1 MGRGKLERL
10 NAWHGRNGNLR
21 DAKKAFPLENLAA
34 LFEGF
39 CGAVSVR
46 GDHRLD
52 VPTTGGALPAWNLHK
67 FRSSGRMDDTRVE
80 FKCLL
85 NPLQHRHLSHSL
97 PDLLLLCEIKMHLT
111 RLNAP
116 ITYFLLSFFF
126 VFFSSSTAYNITE
139 VLNKYPDFS
148 IFNDYLTRTKVS
160 NQINEHRIM
169 TVLVVKNA
177 AMSSLV
183 GKSVDVI
190 NKVMRIHVFLDYYTL
205 NKFKSLPTSQP
216 AQLTTLFES
225 PDQHRYLNVTNGATV
240 SIVSAAG
247 SEKVEVVRD
256 ISPDDIYKTSIVE
269 VSNVILPSTLS
280 TSPRSS
286 SPSSPSPTVASSP
299 SPTVASS
306 PSSSTFNITKI
317 LNNYPEFNQFNTY
330 LTETQVCDQINA
342 RSTVTVLVV
351 NNTAM
356 SSLVGKSTEIKK
368 KVLSLHVVMDYYT
381 SQSFHNLPSSQTTQL
396 TTLLQSSFQSIGFQ
410 GLLNATHGDT
420 VSILSAVGSDKVEV
434 VKDIFTEDSKISV
447 VQISNLIVPS
457 DSTSSPSTPSPSPS
471 PSPSSSSSAFN
482 ITQIL
487 NKYPE
492 FSIFNDYLTRTQVS
506 NQINERR
513 TLTILVANN
522 EAMSSLV
529 GQPMDV
535 IRKVLSLQVVLDYYN
550 VQKFHNLPVSK
561 PTRIITLLEAA
572 DKPSGQQGFVNIT
585 NGDTISIVSGAG
597 SDQAL
602 VVQDVVADE
611 LFTISVVQIN
621 KVIVPSGL
629 TSPPSSPSL
638 SPSPSPSSSTF
649 NITKILNDYPEFSQ
663 FNTYLTDTQVCDQIN
678 ARATV
683 TVLVVNNAAM
693 SSLVGKSTEIQKR
706 VLSLHVITDYY
717 TSQSFHNFPTLKTTQ
732 LTTLLQASFQSNGF
746 QGLLNATSGDA
757 DSTSPSS
764 SPSPSE
770 SSPSVPSSSAPSS
783 SAAFDITKI
792 LSSNSDF
799 NLFNNYLTQTQVANQ
814 INEHKT
820 MTLFVVNN
828 GAMTSLVDKPME
840 IKKKILSLHVIMDY
854 YTVQKFHNL
863 PVSQPTRI
871 NTLLQV
877 TDKPSGQ
884 QGFVNVT
891 NGDTISIVSAAGS
904 DQAVVVR
911 DVADKTNT
919 ISVVQI
925 SNLILPS
932 GLIAPT
938 SSPSPST
945 SSNPVK
951 SRAAAPVQAPSSSI
965 ASAPNLGGA
974 PLPNAPNM
982 GSTPLPNAPNMG
994 SAPLTNAPN
1003 LASAPWPNAPNMGSA
1018 PLSNTPTMGVAPLS
1032 NAPISDPPMSVALSP
1047 ESPLSNAFAA
1057 GPQSSGTPARFS
1069 INCASV
1075 LTIILVSTLPLISV
1089 TQI

>member
-1 MGRGKLERL
+1 
-10 NAWHGRNGNLR
+10 
-21 DAKKAFPLENLAA
+21 
-34 LFEGF
+34 
-39 CGAVSVR
+39 
-46 GDHRLD
+46 
-52 VPTTGGALPAWNLHK
+52 
-67 FRSSGRMDDTRVE
+67 
-80 FKCLL
+80 
-85 NPLQHRHLSHSL
+85 
-97 PDLLLLCEIKMHLT
+97 MHHT

-183 GKSVDVI
+183 GKSIDVI

-280 TSPRSS
+280 TSPRSP

-306 PSSSTFNITKI
+306 PSSSTFNITKF
-317 LNNYPEFNQFNTY
+317 LNNYPNFNQFNTY

-351 NNTAM
+351 NNAAM

-434 VKDIFTEDSKISV
+434 VKDIFTENSKISV

-457 DSTSSPSTPSPSPS
+457 DSTSSPSTLSPSVPS

-550 VQKFHNLPVSK
+550 VQKLHNLPVSK
-561 PTRIITLLEAA
+561 STRIITLLEAA

-602 VVQDVVADE
+602 VIRDVVADE

-638 SPSPSPSSSTF
+638 SPSPSILSSPSSSTF
-649 NITKILNDYPEFSQ
+649 NITKILNNYPEFSQ

-678 ARATV
+678 ARTTV

-693 SSLVGKSTEIQKR
+693 SSLVGKSTEIKKR

-732 LTTLLQASFQSNGF
+732 LTTLLQDSFQSNGF

-757 DSTSPSS
+757 VSIVSAAGSDKVEIVKDIFTENLKISVVQINNLIVPSDSTSPSS

-820 MTLFVVNN
+820 MTVFVVNN

-840 IKKKILSLHVIMDY
+840 IKKKVLSLHVIMDY

-877 TDKPSGQ
+877 TDEPSGQ
-884 QGFVNVT
+884 QGFVNIT

-911 DVADKTNT
+911 DVADKNNT

-932 GLIAPT
+932 GLIART

-945 SSNPVK
+945 SSNPSK
-951 SRAAAPVQAPSSSI
+951 LRAAAPVQAPSSSI

-974 PLPNAPNM
+974 PLSNAPNM
-982 GSTPLPNAPNMG
+982 GSAPLPNAPNMG
-994 SAPLTNAPN
+994 SAPMTNAPNLASTPWPNAPNMGNAPLTNAPN
-1003 LASAPWPNAPNMGSA
+1003 MASAPWPNAPNMGSA
-1018 PLSNTPTMGVAPLS
+1018 PLSNTPTMGIAPLS

-1089 TQI
+1089 IQI

>member
-1 MGRGKLERL
+1 
-10 NAWHGRNGNLR
+10 
-21 DAKKAFPLENLAA
+21 
-34 LFEGF
+34 
-39 CGAVSVR
+39 
-46 GDHRLD
+46 
-52 VPTTGGALPAWNLHK
+52 
-67 FRSSGRMDDTRVE
+67 
-80 FKCLL
+80 
-85 NPLQHRHLSHSL
+85 
-97 PDLLLLCEIKMHLT
+97 MHHT

-183 GKSVDVI
+183 GKSIDVI

-280 TSPRSS
+280 TSPRSP

-306 PSSSTFNITKI
+306 PSSSTFNITKF
-317 LNNYPEFNQFNTY
+317 LNNYPNFNQFNTY

-351 NNTAM
+351 NNAAM

-420 VSILSAVGSDKVEV
+420 VSILSAVGSDKVDV
-434 VKDIFTEDSKISV
+434 VKDIFAENSKISV

-457 DSTSSPSTPSPSPS
+457 DSTSSPSTLSPSVPS

-550 VQKFHNLPVSK
+550 VQKLHNLPVSK
-561 PTRIITLLEAA
+561 STRIITLLEAA

-602 VVQDVVADE
+602 VIRDVVADE

-638 SPSPSPSSSTF
+638 SPSPSILSSPSSSTF
-649 NITKILNDYPEFSQ
+649 NITKILNNYPEFSQ

-678 ARATV
+678 ARTTV

-693 SSLVGKSTEIQKR
+693 SSLVGKSTEIKKR

-732 LTTLLQASFQSNGF
+732 LTTLLQDSFQSNGF

-757 DSTSPSS
+757 VSIVSAAGSDKVEIVKDIFTENLKISVVQINNLIVPSDSTSPSS

-820 MTLFVVNN
+820 MTVFVVNN

-840 IKKKILSLHVIMDY
+840 IKKKVLSLHVIMDY

-877 TDKPSGQ
+877 TDEPSGQ
-884 QGFVNVT
+884 QGLVNIT

-911 DVADKTNT
+911 DVADKNNT

-945 SSNPVK
+945 SSNPSK
-951 SRAAAPVQAPSSSI
+951 LRAAAPVQAPSSSI

-974 PLPNAPNM
+974 PLSNAPNM
-982 GSTPLPNAPNMG
+982 GSAPLPNAPNMG
-994 SAPLTNAPN
+994 SAPMTKAPNLASTPWPNAPLTNAPN
-1003 LASAPWPNAPNMGSA
+1003 MASAPWPNAPNMGSA
-1018 PLSNTPTMGVAPLS
+1018 PLSNTPTMGIAPLS

-1089 TQI
+1089 IQI

>member
-1 MGRGKLERL
+1 
-10 NAWHGRNGNLR
+10 
-21 DAKKAFPLENLAA
+21 
-34 LFEGF
+34 
-39 CGAVSVR
+39 
-46 GDHRLD
+46 
-52 VPTTGGALPAWNLHK
+52 
-67 FRSSGRMDDTRVE
+67 
-80 FKCLL
+80 
-85 NPLQHRHLSHSL
+85 
-97 PDLLLLCEIKMHLT
+97 MHLT

-183 GKSVDVI
+183 RKSVDVI

-629 TSPPSSPSL
+629 TSPPSSASL

-693 SSLVGKSTEIQKR
+693 SSLVGKSTEIQIR

-717 TSQSFHNFPTLKTTQ
+717 TSQSFHNFPTVKTTQ

-757 DSTSPSS
+757 VSIVSAAGSDKVEIVKDIFTENLKISVVQINNLIVPSDSTSPSS

-932 GLIAPT
+932 SLIAPT

-965 ASAPNLGGA
+965 ASAPNLGSA

-982 GSTPLPNAPNMG
+982 GSAPLPNAPNMG

-1089 TQI
+1089 IQI

>member
-1 MGRGKLERL
+1 
-10 NAWHGRNGNLR
+10 
-21 DAKKAFPLENLAA
+21 
-34 LFEGF
+34 
-39 CGAVSVR
+39 
-46 GDHRLD
+46 
-52 VPTTGGALPAWNLHK
+52 
-67 FRSSGRMDDTRVE
+67 
-80 FKCLL
+80 
-85 NPLQHRHLSHSL
+85 
-97 PDLLLLCEIKMHLT
+97 MHLT

-177 AMSSLV
+177 SMSSLV
-183 GKSVDVI
+183 GKSIDVI

-286 SPSSPSPTVASSP
+286 SPSSPSLTVASSP

-306 PSSSTFNITKI
+306 PSSSTFNITKF

-457 DSTSSPSTPSPSPS
+457 DSTSSPSPSPS

-572 DKPSGQQGFVNIT
+572 DKPNGQQGFVNIT

-602 VVQDVVADE
+602 VIRDVVADE

-678 ARATV
+678 ARTTV

-757 DSTSPSS
+757 VSIVSAAGSDKVEIVKDIFTENLKISVVQINNLIVPSDSTSPSS

-828 GAMTSLVDKPME
+828 GAMTSIVDKPME

-884 QGFVNVT
+884 QGFVNIT

-904 DQAVVVR
+904 DQAVVVQ

-965 ASAPNLGGA
+965 ASAPNLSGA

-982 GSTPLPNAPNMG
+982 GRAPLPNAPNMG

-1003 LASAPWPNAPNMGSA
+1003 QASAPWPNAPNMGSA

-1032 NAPISDPPMSVALSP
+1032 NAPISDPPISVALSP

-1089 TQI
+1089 IQI